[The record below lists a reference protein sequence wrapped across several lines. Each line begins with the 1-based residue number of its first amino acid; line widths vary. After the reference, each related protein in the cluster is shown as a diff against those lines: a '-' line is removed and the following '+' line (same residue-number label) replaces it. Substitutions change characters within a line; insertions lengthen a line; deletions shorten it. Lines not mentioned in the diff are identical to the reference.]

1 MITTMLLL
9 ALISTILIE
18 FVVLLLLRER
28 RKWVLGSSAVINILT
43 NIPLNRYVIYIDSSV
58 MTIMQGEVLVIAI
71 ETLWYFLFIHNLSRA
86 FVYSS
91 LCNAISFLTGLLA
104 ELLIA
109 FFFKLLTQ

>member
-43 NIPLNRYVIYIDSSV
+43 NIPLNLYVIYIDSSV

-91 LCNAISFLTGLLA
+91 LCNAISFLTGLLS

-109 FFFKLLTQ
+109 FFFKL

>member
-1 MITTMLLL
+1 MLLL

-43 NIPLNRYVIYIDSSV
+43 NIPLNLYVIYIDSSV

-109 FFFKLLTQ
+109 FFFKILTQ

>member
-1 MITTMLLL
+1 MLLL

-43 NIPLNRYVIYIDSSV
+43 NIPLNLYVIYIDSSV

-86 FVYSS
+86 FV
-91 LCNAISFLTGLLA
+91 
-104 ELLIA
+104 
-109 FFFKLLTQ
+109 

>member
-1 MITTMLLL
+1 MLLL

-43 NIPLNRYVIYIDSSV
+43 NIPLNLYVIYIDSNV

-109 FFFKLLTQ
+109 FFFKILTQ

>member
-1 MITTMLLL
+1 MIMTTLLL

-18 FVVLLLLRER
+18 LVVLLLLRER
-28 RKWVLGSSAVINILT
+28 RKWVLGSSVVINILT
-43 NIPLNRYVIYIDSSV
+43 NIPLNLFVICIDSSV
-58 MTIMQGEVLVIAI
+58 MTIVLGELLVIVVEA
-71 ETLWYFLFIHNLSRA
+71 LWYFLFIRNLSRA

>member
-43 NIPLNRYVIYIDSSV
+43 NIPLNLYVIYIDSSV

-91 LCNAISFLTGLLA
+91 LCNAISFLTGSLA

-109 FFFKLLTQ
+109 FFLNY